1 MKFLDEAKIYI
12 KSGDGGSGC
21 ISFRREKN
29 VARGGPDGGDG
40 GKGGNVIFKSFDNL
54 NTLIDFRYKQH
65 FLAKNGRNGSG
76 KKRTGINGEDQIIKV
91 PIGTQIFSE
100 DKKFLYKD
108 FKKNG
113 ETFLIAEGGK
123 GGRGNYR
130 FKSSTNQAP
139 RKFDP
144 GILGKEKW
152 IWLRLKLIANVGIVG
167 LPNVGKSS
175 LLNILSNA
183 SPKVGNYAFTT
194 LKPQLGLLRRF
205 DKDLVIADLPGL
217 ISGASKGKGL
227 GHKFLAHIER
237 CEFIIHQCDLSL
249 KVEDII
255 NNYKLIRGEL
265 KKYGKITSKKEEI
278 IVLNKSDILNNVE
291 KKIKVE
297 NLQEL
302 LGKKCIII
310 SCLKKTG
317 ISNLIEKL
325 FKRIK

>member
-139 RKFDP
+139 RKFDS

-152 IWLRLKLIANVGIVG
+152 IWLR
-167 LPNVGKSS
+167 
-175 LLNILSNA
+175 
-183 SPKVGNYAFTT
+183 
-194 LKPQLGLLRRF
+194 
-205 DKDLVIADLPGL
+205 
-217 ISGASKGKGL
+217 
-227 GHKFLAHIER
+227 
-237 CEFIIHQCDLSL
+237 
-249 KVEDII
+249 
-255 NNYKLIRGEL
+255 
-265 KKYGKITSKKEEI
+265 
-278 IVLNKSDILNNVE
+278 
-291 KKIKVE
+291 
-297 NLQEL
+297 
-302 LGKKCIII
+302 
-310 SCLKKTG
+310 
-317 ISNLIEKL
+317 
-325 FKRIK
+325 

>member
-76 KKRTGINGEDQIIKV
+76 KKRSGINGEDQIIKV

-175 LLNILSNA
+175 LLNVLSNA

-265 KKYGKITSKKEEI
+265 KKYGKITYKKEEI

-325 FKRIK
+325 FKRTK